1 MIRVLIADDHEI
13 FRQGLAELLRRKQGI
28 DVAGTAGD
36 GEEALSLLPSIRP
49 DVLILDLSMPVKD
62 GFEVTRRVR
71 ELHLDVKILV
81 LSMHKDPGSVRRAL
95 ALGVDGFILKDEA
108 FNDLERAIEVVMA
121 GGRFL
126 SPPVRSIANRHAG
139 TLEHEPLTSR
149 ERQVVG
155 LIAVGKSTREIAR
168 ELGIG
173 IKTVETHRQHIMDK
187 LGFRKTAQIAVYAIR
202 EGLVD

>member
-13 FRQGLAELLRRKQGI
+13 FRQGLSELLRRKQGI

-36 GEEALSLLPSIRP
+36 GAEALSMLPSIRP
-49 DVLILDLSMPVKD
+49 DVLILDLTMPVMD
-62 GFEVTRRVR
+62 GFEVARQVR
-71 ELHLDVKILV
+71 EQRLNVKILV

-108 FNDLERAIEVVMA
+108 FNDLARAIEVVMD

-126 SPPVRSIANRHAG
+126 SPPVRSAANRLLAD
-139 TLEHEPLTSR
+139 TSPEVLTPR
-149 ERQVVG
+149 ERQVVS
-155 LIAVGKSTREIAR
+155 LIAVGKSTREIAN

-173 IKTVETHRQHIMDK
+173 VKTVETHRQHIMDK
-187 LGFRKTAQIAVYAIR
+187 LGFRKTAQIAVYAMK
-202 EGLVD
+202 EGLIG